1 MSDENLLIG
10 QQERKARLKDI
21 FEDTLLLL
29 KQDEQLSA
37 DTKKAMSEAEFYP
50 HDSNLS
56 FANEKHK
63 THISATN
70 ERTFEAAR
78 RLLSEKDGK
87 VAVLNFANSIRPGGG
102 VFGGSSA
109 QEESLCRC
117 SNLYPVI
124 EQDRFRK
131 LYYKPNRFKAN
142 DTLATDDIIYARDVT
157 VFKSDDDFPELLP
170 KDEWYK
176 VDVIT
181 CAAPNLIGAEEIGR
195 EELVSIHHFRA
206 RRIFRSALAHNVRRI
221 VLGAFGCGAFRNN
234 PECVARGFE
243 LAIKDFEG
251 QFEEIVFAIYHQPNE
266 LRNFQIFAQVFEGK
280 TIDYNLGRFIEAQ
293 DKYYD
298 IALAEISASQKR
310 SHWIWYIFPQLAEL
324 GYSYNSKY
332 YGISG
337 IEEAR
342 AYLNNPTLKKH
353 LLEICGKLYE
363 CDGDIAVIMGNLDS
377 LKLLS
382 CMTLFNATDP
392 SIEIFQKIIDKFYAG
407 QKDRRT
413 LKILGVE

>member
-1 MSDENLLIG
+1 MSGNKDFQHVHVIGRCGYGCENADSFSLAG
-10 QQERKARLKDI
+10 KRMEQFSCDSGRKDAKPIL
-21 FEDTLLLL
+21 
-29 KQDEQLSA
+29 
-37 DTKKAMSEAEFYP
+37 
-50 HDSNLS
+50 
-56 FANEKHK
+56 
-63 THISATN
+63 
-70 ERTFEAAR
+70 
-78 RLLSEKDGK
+78 
-87 VAVLNFANSIRPGGG
+87 VLNLANAVSPGGG
-102 VFGGSSA
+102 VRRGAKA
-109 QEESLCRC
+109 QEEDLCRK
-117 SNLYPVI
+117 SSLLLSLESRNARP
-124 EQDRFRK
+124 
-131 LYYKPNRFKAN
+131 YYEYNKSLHTYMGSDAVMIHPQVE
-142 DTLATDDIIYARDVT
+142 IIKDE
-157 VFKSDDDFPELLP
+157 KGDLLP
-170 KDEWYK
+170 ET
-176 VDVIT
+176 VVVAVMT
-181 CAAPNLIGAEEIGR
+181 CAAPMLRYGLEGLSQTQYETMVYDRITGMLKVAAYLGYKHLI
-195 EELVSIHHFRA
+195 
-206 RRIFRSALAHNVRRI
+206 
-221 VLGAFGCGAFRNN
+221 LGAFGCGAFRNN